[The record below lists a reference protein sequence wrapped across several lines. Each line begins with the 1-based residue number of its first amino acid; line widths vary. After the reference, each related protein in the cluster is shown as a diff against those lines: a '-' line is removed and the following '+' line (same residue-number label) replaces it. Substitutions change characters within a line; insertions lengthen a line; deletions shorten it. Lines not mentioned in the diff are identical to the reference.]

1 VSSTSPPWVLFI
13 APEFDTATH
22 YSKEWCD
29 LLVSSTSK
37 FVQHGYLE
45 GTGATRE
52 NVERMLTQGPSY
64 EAVVFYNHGDENG
77 LVAQDGEG
85 YVLDEKN
92 IDLVKGKFIYTLA
105 CLAGRKYGVKAWQQ
119 GCKFIGYDDVF
130 GFTEDE
136 PELFGEAAGFGFE
149 LWARGL
155 RDFKKIK
162 EAMIDKFNRLIEIA
176 KSFWTKV
183 WLQHDRDH
191 LVVYDA
197 ERPSSKCIFR
207 RLALWVFG
215 SFGWQFK
222 RWHSL
227 AAILFGIGWGLTA
240 HDLWVEIC
248 KSGTPW
254 RIHGG
259 YIGLALML
267 LSVFLSIGIFRKV
280 FRNA

>member
-1 VSSTSPPWVLFI
+1 LFI
-13 APEFDTATH
+13 APEFDAATH
-22 YSKEWCD
+22 YSKYWCD

-37 FVQHGYLE
+37 YLNYAYLE
-45 GTGATRE
+45 GLSATRG
-52 NVERMLTQGPSY
+52 NVETFLKQRPTI
-64 EAVVFYNHGDENG
+64 EAVVFFDHGDENG
-77 LVAQDGEG
+77 LVAQDGKG
-85 YVLDEKN
+85 YVLDEN
-92 IDLVKGKFIYTLA
+92 NLDLVKGKFIYTLA
-105 CLAGRKYGVKAWQQ
+105 CYAGKKYGVEAWKR
-119 GCKFIGYDDVF
+119 GCKFIGYDDTF

-136 PELFGEAAGFGFE
+136 QELFGDAAGYGFE

-162 EAMIDKFNRLIEIA
+162 EAMIDRFNRLIDTA

-197 ERPSSKCIFR
+197 EAPSSRCVFR
-207 RLALWVFG
+207 RFLLWVFG
-215 SFGWQFK
+215 VHGWRFK
-222 RWHSL
+222 RWHSV
-227 AAILFGIGWGLTA
+227 AAVLFGIGWGLAA

-248 KSGTPW
+248 KSGSPW

-267 LSVFLSIGIFRKV
+267 LSVFLSIGIFRRV
-280 FRNA
+280 FRSA